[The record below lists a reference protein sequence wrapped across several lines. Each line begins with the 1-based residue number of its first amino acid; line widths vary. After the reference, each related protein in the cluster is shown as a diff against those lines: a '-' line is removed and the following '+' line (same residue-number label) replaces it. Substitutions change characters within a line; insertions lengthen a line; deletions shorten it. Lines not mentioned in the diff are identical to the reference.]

1 MLIDKNKMSDLK
13 HKSKEELISEIHKQ
27 RAALDKCYNQLHILT
42 KGNTEIFSE
51 SSQNLYYSIANLA
64 VKTVNLEQLFNDIH
78 ALLKKVIDVNNF
90 LIALYD
96 SRLEYISFPY
106 YLDENF
112 GTVVQTIKRK
122 ISKGLTEYN
131 IFHGSPLFLYEE
143 DINKLIDEKKVVM
156 TGKIPK
162 IWMGV
167 PLKLE
172 DKIIGLIGIKSYN
185 HRNKYNLKHL
195 EMLDF
200 ISGQIAIAIERKRN
214 EEKLNFQNAR
224 IKAIFE
230 SSSHLMWSVDRKLA
244 LTSYNHNYADSILLL
259 HGSPPELEA
268 IPENLHKILSS
279 GEYVNMVLSKYQL
292 AFEGKPQIFESSNV
306 LPEGKKIWWEIFL
319 NPIYQTDGTIEEV
332 SGIAHDIT
340 EKKMAEIAVHA
351 SEEKFRAIFESFQ
364 DIFYRTKMSGEVI
377 MISPSIIEATGYTP
391 DEVIGRKI
399 KEFYQNP
406 GSNRLFERELL
417 RNGTVKNYETAI
429 ITKWGTAIE
438 TISNVRIIYN
448 KDNQPI
454 EIEGVARDI
463 TSLKL
468 ANEELVK
475 AKEMAEKS
483 LKAKQLFLANM
494 SHEIRTPMN
503 GVIGMIDLLYNTK
516 LDEEQQDYV
525 QTVKKSSETLLHI
538 LNDILDLSKL
548 EAGKMQLRPSPISLE
563 TTVEK
568 LFALFQNLANAKS
581 VKLEYSI
588 AEDIPMY
595 INADETRLL
604 QILSNL
610 TSNAIKFTDKGTIS
624 VIVKR
629 AGTKRLKFVVQDT
642 GIGISKENVRILFD
656 AFSQVDDTS
665 SKTYQGTGLG
675 LAISKELC
683 RMMGGTIG
691 VKSSF
696 GEGSIFWFTI
706 QEHAVDKIELVKS
719 LNQEE
724 DQNYLTRFE
733 KMSPKILLVDD
744 NQINQ
749 KVANEILKKLGCEVD
764 IANNGMEA
772 ILKVIESPYDII
784 FMDIQMP
791 EMDGITAT
799 KKIRELR
806 IKKLAPI
813 IAMTAYSMEEDK
825 ERFLKA
831 GMDDYL
837 PKPIRSEGIVKMIRK
852 WLLKEDEEKW
862 QDLKTKKE
870 TKLTGFVINIE
881 VVNQLKNHI
890 EDSMILDVFEDF
902 ENETKDL
909 LEGIGSKDW
918 EIIRS
923 NLHTLKGNSATLGI
937 DKMAYWATLI
947 EGNLKKNNTSDFD
960 SDFFNLNSAFE
971 EFKNNYK
978 QILNIPSHVN
988 A

>member
-1 MLIDKNKMSDLK
+1 MSDLK
-13 HKSKEELISEIHKQ
+13 HKSKEELIAEIHKQ
-27 RAALDKCYNQLHILT
+27 RAALDRCYNQLHILS
-42 KGNTEIFSE
+42 KGNTEIFSD

-64 VKTVNLEQLFNDIH
+64 VRSVNLEQLFYDIH
-78 ALLKKVIDVNNF
+78 SLLKKVIDVNNF

-96 SRLEYISFPY
+96 NKLDYIYFPY
-106 YLDENF
+106 YIDENF
-112 GTVVQTIKRK
+112 GSMVQTIKRK
-122 ISKGLTEYN
+122 IAKGLTEYN
-131 IFHGSPLFLYEE
+131 LFYGSPLFLYEE
-143 DINKLIDEKKVVM
+143 DIVKLIEERKVVLS
-156 TGKIPK
+156 GKVPK

-200 ISGQIAIAIERKRN
+200 ISGQIAIAVERKRN

-244 LTSYNHNYADSILLL
+244 LTSYNHNYADSIMML

-268 IPENLHKILSS
+268 IPESLHKILSS

-292 AFEGKPQIFESSNV
+292 AFEGKPQVFETSNI
-306 LPEGKKIWWEIFL
+306 LPNGKKIWWEIYL

-332 SGIAHDIT
+332 SGIAHDNT
-340 EKKMAEIAVHA
+340 EKKMAEIALHQ

-364 DIFYRTKMSGEVI
+364 DIYYRTKMSGEII
-377 MISPSIIEATGYTP
+377 MISPSITETTGYTP
-391 DEVIGRKI
+391 EEVIGRKI
-399 KEFYQNP
+399 KDYYLNP
-406 GSNRLFERELL
+406 RSNRLFERELL
-417 RNGTVKNYETAI
+417 KNGTVKNYETSI
-429 ITKWGTAIE
+429 KTKWGTSIE
-438 TISNVRIIYN
+438 TISNVRVIY
-448 KDNQPI
+448 DNDGHPV

-463 TSLKL
+463 TSLKM
-468 ANEELVK
+468 ASEELK
-475 AKEMAEKS
+475 SAKELAEKS

-503 GVIGMIDLLYNTK
+503 GIIGMIDLLSTTDLNV
-516 LDEEQQDYV
+516 EQKDYV
-525 QTVKKSSETLLHI
+525 NTVKKSSETLLNI

-548 EAGKMQLRPSPISLE
+548 EAGKMQLRQTPISLE
-563 TTVEK
+563 STIEK
-568 LFALFQNLANAKS
+568 LLALFQNLANAKNI
-581 VKLEYSI
+581 KLQYSI
-588 AEDIPMY
+588 ADDVPMY

-610 TSNAIKFTDKGTIS
+610 TSNAIKFTDKGEVS

-629 AGTKRLKFVVQDT
+629 AGTKRIKFVVQDT
-642 GIGISKENVRILFD
+642 GIGISPENVRILFD

-683 RMMGGTIG
+683 RLMGGTIG
-691 VKSSF
+691 VKSTY
-696 GEGSIFWFTI
+696 GQGSIFWFTI
-706 QEHAVDKIELVKS
+706 IENPVDKFELVKS
-719 LNQEE
+719 LNQDD
-724 DQNYLTRFE
+724 DQNYLE
-733 KMSPKILLVDD
+733 KIEGLSPKILLVDD

-749 KVANEILKKLGCEVD
+749 KVATEILKKLGCEVEV
-764 IANNGMEA
+764 ANNGMEA
-772 ILKVIESPYDII
+772 ILKVIETSYDII

-791 EMDGITAT
+791 EMDGVTAT

-806 IKKLAPI
+806 IKDLAPI

-825 ERFLKA
+825 ERFLNA

-837 PKPIRSEGIVKMIRK
+837 PKPIKSESIVKIIRK

-862 QDLKTKKE
+862 QESKTKKE
-870 TKLTGFVINIE
+870 HKLSEAILNLD
-881 VVNQLKNHI
+881 VVDQLKVHI
-890 EDSMILDVFEDF
+890 GDTMISEVYEEFEK
-902 ENETKDL
+902 ETTEL
-909 LEGIGSKDW
+909 IEGIASKDW
-918 EIIRS
+918 EVIRS

-937 DKMAYWATLI
+937 DRVAYWATLI
-947 EGNLKKNNTSDFD
+947 EGNLKKKNTSNFD
-960 SDFFNLNSAFE
+960 GDFFNLRQAFE
-971 EFKNNYK
+971 EYKNNYK
-978 QILNIPSHVN
+978 NILNIPTHVN

>member
-1 MLIDKNKMSDLK
+1 MPDLIL
-13 HKSKEELISEIHKQ
+13 KSKDELIAEIRKQ
-27 RAALDKCYNQLHILT
+27 RIALDKCYNELHLLS
-42 KGNTEIFSE
+42 KGNSEVFSNN
-51 SSQNLYYSIANLA
+51 SQSLFYSIANLA
-64 VKTVNLEQLFNDIH
+64 VKSINLEQLFNDIH
-78 ALLKKVIDVNNF
+78 AVLKKVIDVNNF

-96 SRLEYISFPY
+96 SRLEHISFPF

-112 GTVVQTIKRK
+112 GTSVQKIKRK

-143 DINKLIDEKKVVM
+143 DIVKLIEERKVVM

-167 PLKLE
+167 PLKIE
-172 DKIIGLIGIKSYN
+172 DNIIGLIGIKSYN
-185 HRNKYNLKHL
+185 HRNKYNLNHL

-230 SSSHLMWSVDRKLA
+230 SSSHLMWSIDRKLA
-244 LTSYNHNYADSILLL
+244 LTSYNHNYGDSIILL
-259 HGSPPELEA
+259 HGSVPELDMVQDS
-268 IPENLHKILSS
+268 LHKILSS
-279 GEYVNMVLSKYQL
+279 GEYVNLVLSKYQL
-292 AFEGKPQIFESSNV
+292 AFEGKAQVFETSNF
-306 LPEGKKIWWEIFL
+306 LPNGKKIWWEIFL
-319 NPIYQTDGTIEEV
+319 NPIRQTDGTIEEV

-364 DIFYRTKMSGEVI
+364 DIFYRTNLSGEI
-377 MISPSIIEATGYTP
+377 LLISPSVVEATGFTP
-391 DEVIGRKI
+391 DEVIGKKI
-399 KEFYQNP
+399 KEFYQYP
-406 GSNRLFERELL
+406 GKNKSFERELL
-417 RNGTVKNYETAI
+417 KNGMVKNFETAI
-429 ITKWGTAIE
+429 RTKWGTFIE

-503 GVIGMIDLLYNTK
+503 GVIGMIDLLASTK
-516 LDEEQQDYV
+516 LDEEQMDYV
-525 QTVKKSSETLLHI
+525 QTVKKSSETLLNI

-548 EAGKMQLRPSPISLE
+548 EAGKMQLRPSPISIE
-563 TTVEK
+563 QTIEK
-568 LFALFQNLANAKS
+568 LFSLFQNLANAKNIQ
-581 VKLEYSI
+581 LEYSI
-588 AEDIPMY
+588 ADDIPLY

-604 QILSNL
+604 QVLANL
-610 TSNAIKFTDKGTIS
+610 TSNAIKFTDKGAVS

-629 AGTKRLKFVVQDT
+629 AGVKRIKFVVQDT

-656 AFSQVDDTS
+656 AFIQVDDTT

-683 RMMGGTIG
+683 RMLGGTIG
-691 VKSSF
+691 VKSNY

-706 QEHAVDKIELVKS
+706 EEHAVDKFELVKT
-719 LNQEE
+719 LNS
-724 DQNYLTRFE
+724 DPHQNYIAKFDE
-733 KMSPKILLVDD
+733 ISPKILLVDD
-744 NQINQ
+744 NHINQ
-749 KVANEILKKLGCEVD
+749 KVASEILRKLGCVVEL
-764 IANNGMEA
+764 ANNGMEA
-772 ILKVIESPYDII
+772 ILKVIESSYDII

-806 IKKLAPI
+806 IKNLAPI
-813 IAMTAYSMEEDK
+813 VAMTAYSMEEDK
-825 ERFLKA
+825 ERFLGA

-837 PKPIRSEGIVKMIRK
+837 PKPINSESIVKIIRK

-862 QDLKTKKE
+862 QEIKHHKDN
-870 TKLTGFVINIE
+870 KLSQQIINLE
-881 VVNQLKNHI
+881 VVEQLKSHI
-890 EDSMILDVFEDF
+890 DETMIADVFEEF
-902 ENETKDL
+902 EKETSEL
-909 LEGIGSKDW
+909 LQGIATKDW

-937 DKMAYWATLI
+937 DKVANMATLI
-947 EGNLKKNNTSDFD
+947 EGNLKKKNNSNFD
-960 SDFFNLNSAFE
+960 SDFLTLTQLFE
-971 EFKNNYK
+971 EFKSNYK
-978 QILNIPSHVN
+978 QILNIASHVN

>member
-1 MLIDKNKMSDLK
+1 MHIDITMSDLK
-13 HKSKEELISEIHKQ
+13 HKTKEELISEIHKQ
-27 RAALDKCYNQLHILT
+27 RAALDKCYNQLHILS
-42 KGNTEIFSE
+42 KGNTEIFSD

-64 VKTVNLEQLFNDIH
+64 VKNISLEQLFQDIH
-78 ALLKKVIDVNNF
+78 ALLKNVIDVNNF

-96 SRLEYISFPY
+96 SRLDYIYFPY

-122 ISKGLTEYN
+122 ISKGITEYN

-143 DINKLIDEKKVVM
+143 DIVKLIEERKVII
-156 TGKIPK
+156 TGKVPK

-200 ISGQIAIAIERKRN
+200 ISGQIAIAVERKRN

-244 LTSYNHNYADSILLL
+244 LTSYNHNYADSIMLL

-268 IPENLHKILSS
+268 VPESSLQKILSS
-279 GEYVNMVLSKYQL
+279 GEYVNMVLSKYQQ
-292 AFEGKPQIFESSNV
+292 AFEGKPQIIETSNII
-306 LPEGKKIWWEIFL
+306 PPDKKIWWEIYL
-319 NPIYQTDGTIEEV
+319 NPIYQTDGSIEEV

-340 EKKMAEIAVHA
+340 KKKLAEIGLHA

-364 DIFYRTKMSGEVI
+364 DIYYRTTMTGEII
-377 MISPSIIEATGYTP
+377 MISPSIIETTGFTP
-391 DEVIGRKI
+391 EEVIGKKI
-399 KEFYQNP
+399 KEFYLNP
-406 GSNRLFERELL
+406 RSNKLFERELL

-429 ITKWGTAIE
+429 KTKWGTAIE
-438 TISNVRIIYN
+438 TISNVRIITN
-448 KDNQPI
+448 KDNLPI

-463 TSLKL
+463 SSLKL
-468 ANEELVK
+468 TNEELKK
-475 AKEMAEKS
+475 AKEVAEKS

-503 GVIGMIDLLYNTK
+503 GVIGMIDLLSSTK
-516 LDEEQQDYV
+516 LDDEQKDYV
-525 QTVKKSSETLLHI
+525 NTVKRSSETLLNI

-563 TTVEK
+563 ATIEK
-568 LFALFQNLANAKS
+568 LLALFQNLANTKNI
-581 VKLEYSI
+581 KLEYAI
-588 AEDIPMY
+588 ADEVPMY

-610 TSNAIKFTDKGTIS
+610 TSNAIKFTDRGTIS
-624 VIVKR
+624 IIVKK
-629 AGTKRLKFVVQDT
+629 AGTKRIKFVVQDT

-656 AFSQVDDTS
+656 AFSQVDDTT

-691 VKSSF
+691 VKSTY

-706 QEHAVDKIELVKS
+706 QENAVDKFELVKS
-719 LNQEE
+719 LQDE
-724 DQNYLTRFE
+724 DQDYSSRFD
-733 KMSPKILLVDD
+733 KLAPRILLVDD

-749 KVANEILKKLGCEVD
+749 KVASEILKKIGCEVEL
-764 IANNGMEA
+764 ASNGMEA
-772 ILKVIESPYDII
+772 ILKVIESSYDII

-791 EMDGITAT
+791 EMDGVTAT

-806 IKKLAPI
+806 IKDLAPI

-825 ERFLKA
+825 ARFINA

-837 PKPIRSEGIVKMIRK
+837 PKPIRMESIVKIIRK
-852 WLLKEDEEKW
+852 WLLKEDEESQQEVKN
-862 QDLKTKKE
+862 DEE
-870 TKLTGFVINIE
+870 TQPSEQIINMD
-881 VVNQLKNHI
+881 VVAQLKMHI
-890 EDSMILDVFEDF
+890 DESMINEVYDAFET
-902 ENETKDL
+902 ETIDL
-909 LEGIGSKDW
+909 IGGIETKDW

-937 DKMAYWATLI
+937 DKVAYWSTLI
-947 EGNLKKNNTSDFD
+947 EANLKKKNTSNFDF
-960 SDFFNLNSAFE
+960 DFFNLKSSFDEFRNS
-971 EFKNNYK
+971 YK
-978 QILNIPSHVN
+978 KLLNITSHVN

>member
-1 MLIDKNKMSDLK
+1 MPDLKRKTKQELID
-13 HKSKEELISEIHKQ
+13 EVRKQ
-27 RAALDKCYNQLHILT
+27 RVALEKCYNELHIIT
-42 KGNTEIFSE
+42 KGNTEIFSD

-64 VKTVNLEQLFNDIH
+64 VRSINLEQLFNDIH

-96 SRLEYISFPY
+96 SRLDYISFPY

-112 GTVVQTIKRK
+112 GTAVQKIKRK

-143 DINKLIDEKKVVM
+143 EIIKLVEERKVIM

-167 PLKLE
+167 PLKIE
-172 DKIIGLIGIKSYN
+172 GKIIGLIGIKSYN

-214 EEKLNFQNAR
+214 EERLNFQNAR

-244 LTSYNHNYADSILLL
+244 LTSYNHNYGDSILLL
-259 HGSPPELEA
+259 HGSVPELEIA
-268 IPENLHKILSS
+268 PESLQKILSS

-292 AFEGKPQIFESSNV
+292 AFEGKAQVFETSNI
-306 LPEGKKIWWEIFL
+306 LPNGNKIWWEIYL
-319 NPIYQTDGTIEEV
+319 NPIYQSDGTTEEV

-340 EKKMAEIAVHA
+340 EKKMAGMALHA

-364 DIFYRTKMSGEVI
+364 DIFYRTKMNGEVLL
-377 MISPSIIEATGYTP
+377 ISPSVIEATGYKP
-391 DEVIGRKI
+391 EEVIGRKI
-399 KEFYQNP
+399 KEFSQNL
-406 GSNRLFERELL
+406 GTNKLFERELL
-417 RNGTVKNYETAI
+417 QNGSVKNYETSI
-429 ITKWGTAIE
+429 KTKWGTVIQ
-438 TISNVRIIYN
+438 TISNVRIIYDKN
-448 KDNQPI
+448 NEPI

-463 TSLKL
+463 SSLKM

-475 AKEMAEKS
+475 AKDMAERS

-503 GVIGMIDLLYNTK
+503 GVIGMIDLLYSTQ
-516 LDEEQQDYV
+516 LDEEQKDYV
-525 QTVKKSSETLLHI
+525 QTVKKSSETLLYI

-563 TTVEK
+563 VTIEK
-568 LFALFQNLANAKS
+568 LFALFQNLANAKNI
-581 VKLEYSI
+581 VLEYSI
-588 AEDIPMY
+588 SNDVPMY

-604 QILSNL
+604 QVLSNL
-610 TSNAIKFTDKGTIS
+610 TSNAIKFTEKGSIS

-629 AGTKRLKFVVQDT
+629 AGTKRIKFVVQDT

-683 RMMGGTIG
+683 RLMGGTIG
-691 VKSSF
+691 VKSNY
-696 GEGSIFWFTI
+696 GDGSIFWFTI
-706 QEHAVDKIELVKS
+706 QEQAVDKIELVKTF
-719 LNQEE
+719 NHDA
-724 DQNYLTRFE
+724 DQNFLSKFE
-733 KMSPKILLVDD
+733 EMSPKVLLVDD
-744 NQINQ
+744 NPINQ
-749 KVANEILKKLGCEVD
+749 KVATEILKKLGCTVEL
-764 IANNGMEA
+764 ANNGMEA
-772 ILKVIESPYDII
+772 ILKVIESSYDII

-791 EMDGITAT
+791 EMDGVTAT

-806 IKKLAPI
+806 IRNLAPI

-825 ERFLKA
+825 ARFISA

-837 PKPIRSEGIVKMIRK
+837 PKPINSERIVKIIRK

-862 QDLKTKKE
+862 EEQKSKKE
-870 TKLTGFVINIE
+870 TKFTEQIINLE
-881 VVNQLKNHI
+881 VVGQLRSHI
-890 EDSMILDVFEDF
+890 DESMIADVFDDF
-902 ENETKDL
+902 KNETTEL
-909 LEGIGSKDW
+909 INGIGSKDW

-937 DKMAYWATLI
+937 DKVAYWSTLI
-947 EGNLKKNNTSDFD
+947 ESNLKKKNTSNFE
-960 SDFFNLNSAFE
+960 SDFIHLNIAFD
-971 EFKNNYK
+971 EFKSNYK
-978 QILNIPSHVN
+978 RILNIASHVN